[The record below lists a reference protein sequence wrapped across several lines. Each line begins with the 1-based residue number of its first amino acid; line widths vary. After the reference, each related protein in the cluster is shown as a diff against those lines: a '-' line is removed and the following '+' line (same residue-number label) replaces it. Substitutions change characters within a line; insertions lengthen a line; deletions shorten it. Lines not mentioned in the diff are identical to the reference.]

1 MKIEYT
7 IDRQTLTLHPSD
19 MEHLLHD
26 MGSIKH
32 IIKNKKIKSVY
43 LNLKDIRNYDDY
55 TASVISYFH
64 DNIKTFNVSLEILSA
79 TKDFK
84 ALCDKIKSLQITLN
98 KGRRKREHILVLIG
112 EKTLDTA
119 CNTRKH
125 IGYIGDLFKSL
136 MTIIIKP
143 KILRGNETVD
153 LMYKV
158 GVSAIPIVGLI
169 SFLLGLIMAFMSSI
183 QLKQFGANIYVAS
196 LVGLA
201 MARELGPIMTSII
214 VAGRSGSAFAA
225 ELGTMKIS
233 DEIDALTVMGFNI
246 NRFLVLPRVIAT
258 MIALPI
264 LTIFSN
270 FFANVGGLLVG
281 VFILN
286 LTFPAYINQLY
297 ITLAIDDILH
307 GVIKSIIFA
316 FLIAEIGCFRGL
328 TVQKTT
334 DDVGKATTSAVVSGI
349 FLIILTDS
357 IIAVLLTY
365 I

>member
-1 MKIEYT
+1 MKIDYT
-7 IDRQTLTLHPSD
+7 IDGETLSLLPTD
-19 MEHLLHD
+19 MEYLLHD
-26 MGSIKH
+26 LGSIKH
-32 IIKNKKIKSVY
+32 IIRNKKIKSVH
-43 LNLKDIRNYDDY
+43 LNLKNIKSFDDY

-64 DNIKTFNVSLEILSA
+64 DNIKIFNISLEVLSA
-79 TKDFK
+79 PEDFK
-84 ALCDKIKSLQITLN
+84 ALCDKIRSLQMPMGS
-98 KGRRKREHILVLIG
+98 KSKKKESILVTIG
-112 EKTLDTA
+112 EKTFDTIY
-119 CNTRKH
+119 NSMKH
-125 IGYIGDLFKSL
+125 IGYIGDLFISL
-136 MTIIIKP
+136 MTIVIRP
-143 KILRGNETVD
+143 KILRKDETVD

-233 DEIDALTVMGFNI
+233 DEIDALTVMGFDI
-246 NRFLVLPRVIAT
+246 NKFLILPRVIAT
-258 MIALPI
+258 MIVLPI

-270 FFANVGGLLVG
+270 FFANIGGLLVG

-286 LTFPAYINQLY
+286 LTLPAYINQLY
-297 ITLAIDDILH
+297 ITLSIDDILH